1 VNDLYWTLVRIFV
14 PLSFVAVGGGNAIVA
29 DMKRQAVDV
38 HHWMTAGQFV
48 DLWAISRA
56 APGPG
61 ALLVSLIGFQ
71 VGGLGGALVASLA
84 IFIPTSIVIYLLA
97 RVWRRHRGAAWQRAV
112 ERGLA
117 PIAAGLILAA
127 VVAIL
132 RSIEGGILAWLVA
145 GGALLALRT
154 LRVNPLVLLAAGA
167 LIFVLVGGFWRPS

>member
-1 VNDLYWTLVRIFV
+1 VNENLYWTLVRIFV

-29 DMKRQAVDV
+29 DMKRQSVDV

-61 ALLVSLIGFQ
+61 ALLAPLIGFQ
-71 VGGLGGALVASLA
+71 VGGVVAALVTSLA
-84 IFIPTSIVIYLLA
+84 IFVPTSIVIYALA
-97 RVWRRHRGAAWQRAV
+97 RVWRRHRGAAWQRAI

-117 PIAAGLILAA
+117 PIAAGLVLAA

-132 RSIEGGILAWLVA
+132 RSIEGGILAWLIA
-145 GGALLALRT
+145 GGTLLALRT
-154 LRVNPLVLLAAGA
+154 VRVNPLVLLAAGA
-167 LIFVLVGGFWRPS
+167 AIFVVAGGL